1 MQSFK
6 KLLQSKRLALAGA
19 AAIAMT
25 ISGASAQTAADYSKY
40 AQWPAPH
47 AQGQNANGMHIF
59 LFAGLKSHGPGAHD
73 YPHWLDTWSKLLTQ
87 HGAVVDGG
95 LSFPS
100 EAQLEKADVVVI
112 YKGDAGYMTPEQRA
126 ELQKYVK
133 RGGGLVTLHD
143 SLCGPDPADFA
154 TLVGAGKKH
163 GETNYTW
170 TATLDYNV
178 VDKDSPIIKGMPME
192 VYDEAFYNMT
202 FAPEGVHPLLTV
214 TMPDTPSA
222 ERGHGVGKT
231 VPQMWTY
238 EHTAPGGSA
247 PARAFV
253 WMQGHMV
260 DSLEDPA
267 IREVLMRGIAWAGKR
282 PYTELTDYVPP
293 PPRRTAQRQ

>member
-1 MQSFK
+1 MHSVTK
-6 KLLQSKRLALAGA
+6 ILLSGAMALACLSP
-19 AAIAMT
+19 AM
-25 ISGASAQTAADYSKY
+25 AQTAKDYARY
-40 AQWPAPH
+40 ATYKTPRT
-47 AQGQNANGMHIF
+47 QGQNVNGMHIF

-87 HGAVVDGG
+87 QGAVVDGG

-100 EAQLEKADVVVI
+100 VAQLAAADVVII

-126 ELQKYVK
+126 SLQTYVK

-143 SLCGPDPADFA
+143 SLCGPDPEDMA

-178 VDKDSPIIKGMPME
+178 VDKDNPIIAGMPMQI
-192 VYDEAFYNMT
+192 YDEAFFKLN
-202 FAPEGVHPLLTV
+202 FAPEVHPILTV

-222 ERGHGVGKT
+222 RKGGGVGQT
-231 VPQMWTY
+231 IPQMWTY
-238 EHTAPGGSA
+238 EHTAKGGTA

-267 IREVLMRGIAWAGKR
+267 IRKVLMRGIAWAGKK
-282 PYTELTDYVPP
+282 PVGELADFVPP
-293 PPRRTAQRQ
+293 PPRMMRPEQ